1 MKNKDYEGIL
11 VDRDVEIFELEEQI
25 KKLTIYKLM
34 YFKKKK
40 ELERIKQLL
49 NKLLEIANDSV
60 YYEIKNILNEMEGTR
75 HV

>member
-11 VDRDVEIFELEEQI
+11 VDRNIEIFELEEQI
-25 KKLTIYKLM
+25 KKLNIYKLM

-40 ELERIKQLL
+40 EIERIKQLL
-49 NKLLEIANDSV
+49 VHLLDIANDSV
-60 YYEIKNILNEMEGTR
+60 YYEINAILQEMEGTK